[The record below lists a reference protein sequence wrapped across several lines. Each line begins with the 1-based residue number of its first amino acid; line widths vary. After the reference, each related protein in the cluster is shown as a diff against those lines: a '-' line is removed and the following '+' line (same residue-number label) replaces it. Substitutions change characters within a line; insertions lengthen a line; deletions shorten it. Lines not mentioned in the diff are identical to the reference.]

1 MLKLKLSRFLNLL
14 ISIILL
20 VANSLTITHHHKD
33 GKHHTDCQVCVLQLN
48 QQSEDPNSLE
58 FSHEIQTFNQDF
70 PIIFRTLILK
80 SQKTS
85 NKNPRAPPVLA

>member
-1 MLKLKLSRFLNLL
+1 MLKLNRFLSLL

-33 GKHHTDCQVCVLQLN
+33 REHHTDCQVCVLQLN

-58 FSHEIQTFNQDF
+58 FFYEIQTFNQDF
-70 PIIFRTLILK
+70 PLIFKTSILK

-85 NKNPRAPPVLA
+85 DKNPRAPPVLA

>member
-1 MLKLKLSRFLNLL
+1 MLKLSRFLSLL
-14 ISIILL
+14 ISITLL
-20 VANSLTITHHHKD
+20 IANSLTIAHHHKD
-33 GKHHTDCQVCVLQLN
+33 GEHHTDCQVCVLQLN

-58 FSHEIQTFNQDF
+58 FFYELQTFNEDF
-70 PIIFRTLILK
+70 PIIFKPSILK

>member
-1 MLKLKLSRFLNLL
+1 MLKLSKFLSLL

-33 GKHHTDCQVCVLQLN
+33 GEYHTDCQVCVLQLN

-58 FSHEIQTFNQDF
+58 FSYELQTFNQDF
-70 PIIFRTLILK
+70 PVAFKTSILK

>member
-1 MLKLKLSRFLNLL
+1 MLKLSRLLSLL
-14 ISIILL
+14 ISTLLL
-20 VANSLTITHHHKD
+20 VANSLTLTHHHKD
-33 GKHHTDCQVCVLQLN
+33 GEHHTDCQVCVLQLN

-58 FSHEIQTFNQDF
+58 FTYEIQNFNQDF
-70 PIIFRTLILK
+70 PIIFKTSILK